1 LLDTVTT
8 IDIKSESQGLS
19 DVDRQN
25 KLDCETALR
34 KLMPGKEI
42 KGKKGGGLESAILGD
57 HTKLLDDFHRLLPRP
72 GPTN

>member
-34 KLMPGKEI
+34 KLMPGEEI